1 MYYMYYMYCMC
12 NVARTIP
19 MGKSFLRGLVRVS
32 CDCCVNIL
40 KINFIIS
47 DTVLGLAFALRTSH
61 WMFPYEANI
70 YVCL

>member
-1 MYYMYYMYCMC
+1 MYYMNCMC
-12 NVARTIP
+12 SVARTNST
-19 MGKSFLRGLVRVS
+19 GKSLLRGLVRAS

-61 WMFPYEANI
+61 WMFPHEANI
-70 YVCL
+70 CVCL